1 MLQVYDHIVAHKG
14 IVRLFLENNFLT
26 EFPDN
31 MKNMTVSFATW
42 FSRAV
47 KSSMF
52 RGTISRCLVQGERDA
67 PVLIHRPCIACT
79 HQTIQTTV
87 ARTAESHGTMAW
99 VQSDQISRRGPVSI
113 KRGILQ
119 HQQHRESH
127 ARPML
132 HPMFHM
138 TNDEEPDQ
146 AAVKRLAARA
156 PLAFLSLDANRL
168 QKLPTSFG
176 YAEINCT
183 LRLNYAQWK

>member
-31 MKNMTVSFATW
+31 MKNMTVSFCYIVQSGCKVLYV
-42 FSRAV
+42 SR
-47 KSSMF
+47 
-52 RGTISRCLVQGERDA
+52 TISRCLVQGERDA
-67 PVLIHRPCIACT
+67 PVLIDRPCTACT

-87 ARTAESHGTMAW
+87 TRTAESHGTMAW
-99 VQSDQISRRGPVSI
+99 LQSDQISRRGSFSI
-113 KRGILQ
+113 KKAIPQ

-176 YAEINCT
+176 
-183 LRLNYAQWK
+183 